1 MSDFA
6 DASASAE
13 LSGDAKRARLDATA
27 TSTTHSFTALTYNIL
42 ARSLGSNT
50 IPWCIAIDA
59 AFRERVEAA
68 TSTKW
73 SAFKSATLTPEYKA
87 HFHKNFAAGE
97 YTAMRAFWAARK
109 CASAADLPASLPHL
123 RFVAEDTVAYT
134 ADGAERVATTLRGL
148 LRQNLPESLALELF
162 SHIVAAEEA
171 VYAWAVRGPR
181 LFSEVTRPR
190 FGGGPPD
197 IVALQEYD
205 AHEAVARYRGD
216 ADETFAAAMDA
227 AGWTGALFKD
237 PKGGPQASGLG
248 VFWRRAAFVAAADGG
263 GEFEGGEIECDA
275 GGGAFG
281 VPARSVDM
289 REAWHPLGG
298 ADDDGPTPMALSD
311 RRNAALVR
319 LTHRASGAI
328 VWVCAAHLMTTSR
341 DGARTNRYPGEVRA
355 GEFVALR
362 ELVAS
367 EVRGGGGGGDQSG
380 AAMLLMGDFNT
391 PPGDAAVFEGR
402 PPAAAAGLPPPPRL
416 ATGFSGGAFGWADAD
431 GAPLELRDAF
441 EGIHRWGDAPAPGHC
456 TSRNADRTE
465 WIDYVFHTPATLT
478 PTARSDTAAPDAAM
492 PSETHP
498 SDHLPLAV
506 AFELRTRRV

>member
-1 MSDFA
+1 MS
-6 DASASAE
+6 E
-13 LSGDAKRARLDATA
+13 LAHAKRPRHGA
-27 TSTTHSFTALTYNIL
+27 HSFTALTYNIL

-148 LRQNLPESLALELF
+148 LRRALPEPLALELF

-263 GEFEGGEIECDA
+263 GEFEA
-275 GGGAFG
+275 AKSSATAAAPPFGAQRRHARG
-281 VPARSVDM
+281 VAPAR
-289 REAWHPLGG
+289 RRRRR
-298 ADDDGPTPMALSD
+298 GPTPMALSD

-319 LTHRASGAI
+319 LR
-328 VWVCAAHLMTTSR
+328 
-341 DGARTNRYPGEVRA
+341 
-355 GEFVALR
+355 
-362 ELVAS
+362 
-367 EVRGGGGGGDQSG
+367 
-380 AAMLLMGDFNT
+380 
-391 PPGDAAVFEGR
+391 
-402 PPAAAAGLPPPPRL
+402 
-416 ATGFSGGAFGWADAD
+416 
-431 GAPLELRDAF
+431 
-441 EGIHRWGDAPAPGHC
+441 
-456 TSRNADRTE
+456 
-465 WIDYVFHTPATLT
+465 
-478 PTARSDTAAPDAAM
+478 TARAAPSCGCA
-492 PSETHP
+492 PPT
-498 SDHLPLAV
+498 
-506 AFELRTRRV
+506 